1 MKRPSILAVI
11 FSLAFVPALVAN
23 QSHHDKSGAS
33 TLTGCLSGPTDA
45 GVYTLK
51 TASKSVEVGGSA
63 DLKSH
68 VGHKV
73 KLTGSWAKS
82 GADIGEKEK
91 TTEKTE
97 KGERHFKVTGIEHI
111 ADSCSS
117 AAAKSDSSK
126 TK

>member
-23 QSHHDKSGAS
+23 ESHHDKSAAS
-33 TLTGCLSGPTDA
+33 TLTGCLSGPNDE

-51 TASKSVEVGGSA
+51 TATAKSVEVGGSA

-82 GADIGEKEK
+82 GTEIGEKEK
-91 TTEKTE
+91 TTEKAE

-111 ADSCSS
+111 
-117 AAAKSDSSK
+117 SD
-126 TK
+126 TCRQ